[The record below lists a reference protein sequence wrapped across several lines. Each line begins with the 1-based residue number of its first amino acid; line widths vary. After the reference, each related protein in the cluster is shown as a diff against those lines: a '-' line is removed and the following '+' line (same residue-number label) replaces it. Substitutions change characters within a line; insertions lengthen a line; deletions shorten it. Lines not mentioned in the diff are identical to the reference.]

1 MLGNALSYASFTNKG
16 GKIMS
21 AETVKRLIWASNIYF
36 FGSKKIAKKDF
47 ILWYGFFGTLA
58 VIAIV
63 SLVIKGIIW
72 VV

>member
-1 MLGNALSYASFTNKG
+1 MLGSIDSHVAYTNKG
-16 GKIMS
+16 GTIMS

-58 VIAIV
+58 VIAVV